1 MNNTSVNLDPSQLL
15 TAISA
20 NLDSQFY
27 AATRDHSKRL
37 FTDIAD
43 GEPMPFL
50 QLNTKRSGDINCNL
64 QLDSSQYTGK
74 LSFSK
79 FRKAMAVMLLGIKTR
94 IDEGESLNMLTS
106 DQGDIMFNI
115 PGVLQNKDGTNV
127 MVCGLR
133 QIQPGLI
140 NIRLM
145 FLDPV
150 AYQAEAEK
158 IKVKVDGSSS

>member
-1 MNNTSVNLDPSQLL
+1 MSNTSVNLDPSQLL
-15 TAISA
+15 TAISL

-27 AATRDHSKRL
+27 AASRDHSKRL
-37 FTDIAD
+37 YSDIEG
-43 GEPMPFL
+43 GETMPFL

-64 QLDSSQYTGK
+64 QLDSTQYTGK

-94 IDEGESLNMLTS
+94 IDENQPLNMLTS
-106 DQGDIMFNI
+106 EQGDIMFNI
-115 PGVLQNKDGTNV
+115 PGVIQNKDGTNV

-133 QIQPGLI
+133 QMQPGLMT
-140 NIRLM
+140 IRLM

-150 AYQAEAEK
+150 QYQAEAQRVA
-158 IKVKVDGSSS
+158 VKVDTDK

>member
-1 MNNTSVNLDPSQLL
+1 MSNTSVNLDPSQLL
-15 TAISA
+15 TAISL

-27 AATRDHSKRL
+27 AASRDHSKRL
-37 FTDIAD
+37 YSDIAG
-43 GEPMPFL
+43 GETMPFL

-64 QLDSSQYTGK
+64 QLDSTQYTGK

-94 IDEGESLNMLTS
+94 IDENQPLNMLTS
-106 DQGDIMFNI
+106 EQGDIMFNI
-115 PGVLQNKDGTNV
+115 PGVIQNKDGTNV

-133 QIQPGLI
+133 QMQPGLMT
-140 NIRLM
+140 IRLM

-150 AYQAEAEK
+150 QYQAEAQRVA
-158 IKVKVDGSSS
+158 VKVDTDK

>member
-15 TAISA
+15 TAISL

-27 AATRDHSKRL
+27 AAKRDHSKRL
-37 FTDIAD
+37 YSDIAD
-43 GEPMPFL
+43 GRAVPFI
-50 QLNTKRSGDINCNL
+50 QLNTKRSGDINCKL
-64 QLDSSQYTGK
+64 QLDATQYTGK

-94 IDEGESLNMLTS
+94 IEEKQSLNMLTS
-106 DQGDIMFNI
+106 EHGDIMFNI
-115 PGVLQNKDGTNV
+115 PGIIQNKDGTNV

-133 QIQPGLI
+133 QAGPGAMTV
-140 NIRLM
+140 RLM

-150 AYQAEAEK
+150 RYQEEVKKVA
-158 IKVKVDGSSS
+158 VKVDDKQ